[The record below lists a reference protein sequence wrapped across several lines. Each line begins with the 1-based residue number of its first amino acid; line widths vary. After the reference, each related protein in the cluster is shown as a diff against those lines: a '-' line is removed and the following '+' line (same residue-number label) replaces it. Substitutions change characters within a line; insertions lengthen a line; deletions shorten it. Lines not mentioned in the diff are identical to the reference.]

1 MTNVYAVSHQTGSD
15 LWSFLSCR
23 HPSSH
28 SGAGIRVNGTNR
40 IKSDCDGT
48 SSGVSCTM
56 NIRLSLHIPNG
67 ENEFKR
73 YLQSFYECC
82 R

>member
-1 MTNVYAVSHQTGSD
+1 M
-15 LWSFLSCR
+15 
-23 HPSSH
+23 
-28 SGAGIRVNGTNR
+28 NGTNR
-40 IKSDCDGT
+40 IEGDCDGT
-48 SSGVSCTM
+48 PPRVSYT
-56 NIRLSLHIPNG
+56 ITTRFSTHAPDR